1 MTNIKKYYL
10 EQSNRSKISKSFA
23 DKFPD
28 TPNEIMKKV
37 RKLIFHPC
45 ECIDNFDDE
54 NWPRYFT
61 INELEEKLKK
71 QTPVVGKCRE
81 YTLLSVAVMRA
92 KGIPARS
99 RCGFAT
105 YFDAGIY
112 EDHWVV
118 EYWNKGWKMADA
130 QKKMYNLTTG
140 EFINGAIAWQ
150 LVRKYK
156 FNPSL
161 FGFTGG
167 DCSLGFHYVVGQ
179 LIRDVSGL
187 LKDELE
193 YAEESKIML
202 KGYKLNDEELAFFDN
217 ISELV
222 LNDDIEK
229 LKPIFAKLK
238 ENIKIGK

>member
-1 MTNIKKYYL
+1 MTDLKKYYL
-10 EQSNRSKISKSFA
+10 EQSNRSKISKKFA
-23 DKFPD
+23 DEFPD

-37 RKLIFHPC
+37 RKLIFHPV

-54 NWPRYFT
+54 NWPRYF
-61 INELEEKLKK
+61 IIKELEEKLKK
-71 QTPVVGKCRE
+71 QTLVAGKCRE

-118 EYWNKGWKMADA
+118 EYWDNGWKMADA
-130 QKKMYNLTTG
+130 QKKRYNLTIG

-150 LVRKYK
+150 LVRKYN

-161 FGFTGG
+161 FGFTGS

-193 YAEESKIML
+193 YSELSKIMFDD
-202 KGYKLNDEELAFFDN
+202 YKLNDKELALFDSV
-217 ISELV
+217 SELV
-222 LNDDIEK
+222 LAEDIEK
-229 LKPIFAKLK
+229 LKSIFAKLRK
-238 ENIKIGK
+238 DIKWME